1 MKTLT
6 TSCTLAGALLVSS
19 SALAQQGPP
28 GGTWS
33 GSVDVQVVTPPAS
46 ASAPAPPPPATPPP
60 LPPSATTPPLPAP
73 APAPAPARHLAIPD
87 TVEPDRPATPPTPI
101 ANERLLHG
109 FRIGYSYV
117 ANIDKQVKSLGG
129 ASLSDKIGIRSPHS
143 MLLGYELFYRMT
155 GQGWLNVILVGNV
168 MVAGLEQ
175 SQFYPTANTLL
186 GFELNNS
193 FQIGVGANLAPLKDS
208 AAHAIFAAG
217 WTPRAGTFYV
227 PVHAFFIPDVDGVNR
242 MGVTTG
248 VTW

>member
-6 TSCTLAGALLVSS
+6 TSCTLVGALLVSS

-33 GSVDVQVVTPPAS
+33 GNVDVKVVTPSAS
-46 ASAPAPPPPATPPP
+46 ASAPTPAPPPPAT
-60 LPPSATTPPLPAP
+60 SAPAAPTPPLPQP
-73 APAPAPARHLAIPD
+73 APAPVQRLTIPD
-87 TVEPDRPATPPTPI
+87 TVEPDRPATPPTPV

-117 ANIDKQVKSLGG
+117 ANIDRPVKSLGNQ
-129 ASLSDKIGIRSPHS
+129 SLSDKIGIRSPHS

-186 GFELNNS
+186 GFEINNS

-227 PVHAFFIPDVDGVNR
+227 PVHAFFVPDVDGVNR